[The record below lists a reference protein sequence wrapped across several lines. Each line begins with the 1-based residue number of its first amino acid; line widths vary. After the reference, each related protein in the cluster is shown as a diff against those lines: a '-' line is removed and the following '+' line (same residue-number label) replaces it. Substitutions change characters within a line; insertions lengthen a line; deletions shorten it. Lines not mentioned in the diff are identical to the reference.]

1 MTVPSPRWDNYA
13 RDWHLVAAPLRPS
26 AEDLAIYERAI
37 GGWQAGRARAPRALL
52 LGVTPEIATMRW
64 PSDTQLL
71 AIDRSGGM
79 IEHVWPARAAPHGAA
94 VRGDWLKLPIRDASR
109 DVVVGDNPFTRHRY
123 PQGHREM
130 LASLRRVLSA
140 DGLLVLR
147 YFCAP
152 EEPERPDQVFAD
164 LRAGRVGNF
173 HIFKWRLAMALQPSL
188 DQGVPWGAVWD
199 AWHAEVRDP
208 EGLMRGRGWPVEL
221 LRTIEVNRGSAD
233 RVTFPTYAEVLA
245 VLGEAFEPVQRIVPR
260 YELGERCP
268 IVIARPRQARAA

>member
-1 MTVPSPRWDNYA
+1 MTITSPRWDNYA

-37 GGWQAGRARAPRALL
+37 GGWQAGHARPARALL

-64 PSDTQLL
+64 PSGTQLL
-71 AIDRSGGM
+71 AVDRSGGM
-79 IEHVWPARAAPHGAA
+79 IEHVWPAGTAPHGAA
-94 VRGDWLKLPIRDASR
+94 VRGDWLKLPLRDASR
-109 DVVVGDNPFTRHRY
+109 DVAVGDNPFTRHRY

-130 LASLRRVLSA
+130 LASLRRVVSP

-152 EEPERPDQVFAD
+152 DEPERASQVFAD
-164 LRAGRVGNF
+164 LHAGRIGNF

-188 DQGVPWGAVWD
+188 DEGVPWGAVWD

-208 EGLMRGRGWPVEL
+208 EGLMRTRGWPIEL

-233 RVTFPTYAEVLA
+233 RVTFPTYAEVQA

-268 IVIARPRQARAA
+268 IVIARPR